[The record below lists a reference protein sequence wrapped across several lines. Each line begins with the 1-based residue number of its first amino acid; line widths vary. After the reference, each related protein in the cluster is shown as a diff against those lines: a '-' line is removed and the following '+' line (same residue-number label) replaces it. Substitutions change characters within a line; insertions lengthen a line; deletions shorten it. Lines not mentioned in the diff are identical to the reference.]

1 MATQALELPSSADL
15 MCDNI
20 MCEKVRY
27 LPCGRL
33 VRSCPETTTASE
45 DAGALSSRCS
55 ARASAS

>member
-27 LPCGRL
+27 LPC
-33 VRSCPETTTASE
+33 VRSL
-45 DAGALSSRCS
+45 GAELPRDNDGQ
-55 ARASAS
+55 